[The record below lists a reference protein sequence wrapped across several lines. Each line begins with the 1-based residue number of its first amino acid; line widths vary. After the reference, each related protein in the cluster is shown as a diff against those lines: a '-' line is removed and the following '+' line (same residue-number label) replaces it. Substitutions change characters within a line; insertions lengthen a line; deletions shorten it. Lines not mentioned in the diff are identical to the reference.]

1 MDVFGMKDGKIV
13 EFIERFDTAT
23 GLPAKQRGRKRRSK
37 RKCKSRAQPTLGS
50 PELASLP
57 DSSAAMLARKYVAA
71 NVPRLS
77 LLAIDASVSSA
88 LCFLSQGR

>member
-1 MDVFGMKDGKIV
+1 MPLDLMDVFGMKDGKIV

-57 DSSAAMLARKYVAA
+57 RFKRRYVGKE
-71 NVPRLS
+71 VRRREC
-77 LLAIDASVSSA
+77 ASTELV
-88 LCFLSQGR
+88 GN